1 MHCNNGLIRKKKY
14 LKSKKEDKLTY
25 LPFFIS
31 IDKLFFKYIMFLI
44 DRVRRYNM
52 KFKNNDKRTF
62 KEILL
67 AYLEMS
73 ETVYEQN
80 KSKPIAEV
88 IRK

>member
-1 MHCNNGLIRKKKY
+1 M
-14 LKSKKEDKLTY
+14 
-25 LPFFIS
+25 S
-31 IDKLFFKYIMFLI
+31 IDKLFFKRIMILI
-44 DRVRRYNM
+44 DRARRYNM

>member
-1 MHCNNGLIRKKKY
+1 
-14 LKSKKEDKLTY
+14 
-25 LPFFIS
+25 
-31 IDKLFFKYIMFLI
+31 
-44 DRVRRYNM
+44 M
-52 KFKNNDKRTF
+52 KFKNNDKRSF

-80 KSKPIAEV
+80 KSKLIAEV